1 MHSILRFIQRNGNFL
16 VFVLLEVVAFLLILF
31 NNDYP
36 KSSTLSTANSLVAKQ
51 YEWISGINEYFSLKT
66 SNESLQAENARLQ
79 NELVRLRNIEES
91 YHEYND
97 EYVYA
102 DLTQYYIPGKVIHIS
117 SQESTNYLTLNKGE
131 RDGVKPGMG
140 VCNEDGV
147 LGIICTVSHYYSIA
161 IPIIHKDAKISCRIK
176 KNDYIGTVEWNGENK
191 KYAQLKE
198 VAIHVDIQKGDTI
211 ISSGLSSAFP
221 PGIPLGVIESFE
233 KKDGNFYYDI
243 ELRLLADFQRVKNV
257 YIIGDMMAEEK
268 EKIIHEQH

>member
-102 DLTQYYIPGKVIHIS
+102 DLAQYYIPGKVIHIS